1 MLNSII
7 DAVRLEIERLGEPCN
22 RTRYFLFGKA
32 DELETDEVL
41 GFTFRNAPDRVLRD
55 ARWTGSRQEECL
67 FKIGDE
73 FANGFMALSSEG
85 VTVDFTLEE
94 LAHRGLS
101 VARVQ
106 HTAERGIEY
115 VMDTRDL
122 TGHLMGFL
130 DARRG
135 ESNPILEDILS
146 GAGPTPIDPIARP
159 GRLAG
164 LNSSQARAIEK
175 ALSQRVTFLWGPPGT
190 GKTRTMAALAALLV
204 KRKKR
209 VLLSALS
216 NLALDQ
222 LLLATVKDLGPG
234 ARDTAIARTGT
245 QMSDA
250 CAPYGR
256 RSFERRPGSSRAA
269 RAASLRSSHTESP
282 RSARA
287 ASSWEEHVAGAR
299 LVASNFTM
307 LTLPRGPSHGAFDY
321 VLADEVSMSNIPN
334 LAAASFYAG
343 TGMVLGGDPFQLPPI
358 YPGDAEVPNEF
369 FRRNV
374 FETAGI
380 ADRHDPRV
388 AFLDTQY
395 RMQKEIGD
403 LVSDLFYGGELKT
416 AASPAPHI
424 GDFEGRVVFAQS
436 AGRVQVAGE
445 DDTEVEEQR
454 RFNPAHARTV
464 ADYVVSLLEAGL
476 AGKEIG
482 VITPY
487 NAQLVM
493 IMEKLQETIGD
504 YGPAAGGIKVSTI
517 HSFQGQERRA
527 VIVDFTDDNVRPSP
541 LTARWEL
548 VNVALSRAKELLV
561 IVGNRH
567 YLQSSEFFSRK
578 ETAVF
583 EKMISHAVV
592 MG

>member
-1 MLNSII
+1 MLNDII

-55 ARWTGSRQEECL
+55 ARWTASRQEECL
-67 FKIGDE
+67 FKIGDA
-73 FANGFMALSSEG
+73 FANGFMALSENG

-94 LAHRGLS
+94 LAQRGLS
-101 VARVQ
+101 VSRVQ
-106 HTAERGIEY
+106 HASDRGIEY

-130 DARRG
+130 DARRD
-135 ESNPILEDILS
+135 EPNPVLEDILS
-146 GAGPTPIDPIARP
+146 GSSPTAVDPIAKT
-159 GRLAG
+159 GQLAG
-164 LNSSQARAIEK
+164 LNPSQTRAIEK

-204 KRKKR
+204 KKKKR

-222 LLLATVKDLGPG
+222 LLLATVARLGHG
-234 ARDTAIARTGT
+234 AGDVAIARTGT
-245 QMSDA
+245 QMSEA
-250 CAPYGR
+250 CAAHGR
-256 RSFERRPGSSRAA
+256 RAFDRRGPGSSRG
-269 RAASLRSSHTESP
+269 RSS
-282 RSARA
+282 RA
-287 ASSWEEHVAGAR
+287 GSSWDDHVAGAH

-358 YPGDAEVPNEF
+358 YPGDAEIPNEF

-380 ADRHDPRV
+380 VDRHDPRV

-416 AASPAPHI
+416 AAPPAPHI

-436 AGRVQVAGE
+436 AGRVQVIDEVA
-445 DDTEVEEQR
+445 TEVEEQR
-454 RFNPAHARTV
+454 RFNPAHAETV
-464 ADYVVSLLEAGL
+464 SDYVVSLLEAGL
-476 AGKEIG
+476 TGNEIG

-493 IMEKLQETIGD
+493 IMEKLQETVGD
-504 YGPAAGGIKVSTI
+504 YGAPAAGGIKVSTI

-527 VIVDFTDDNVRPSP
+527 IIVDFTDDNVRPSP

-567 YLQSSEFFSRK
+567 YLQSEEFFSRK
-578 ETAVF
+578 EAAVF

>member
-1 MLNSII
+1 MLNDII

-55 ARWTGSRQEECL
+55 ARWTASRQEECL
-67 FKIGDE
+67 FKIGDA
-73 FANGFMALSSEG
+73 FANGFMALSENG

-94 LAHRGLS
+94 LAQRGLS
-101 VARVQ
+101 VSRVQ
-106 HTAERGIEY
+106 HAADRGIEY

-130 DARRG
+130 DARRD
-135 ESNPILEDILS
+135 EPNPVLEDILS
-146 GAGPTPIDPIARP
+146 GAPPAAVDPIAKT
-159 GRLAG
+159 GRLSG
-164 LNSSQARAIEK
+164 LNPSQTHAIEK

-204 KRKKR
+204 KKRKR

-222 LLLATVKDLGPG
+222 LLLATAARLGPA
-234 ARDTAIARTGT
+234 ARDVAIARTGT
-245 QMSDA
+245 QMSEA
-250 CAPYGR
+250 CAAYGR
-256 RSFERRPGSSRAA
+256 RSFERRGSGSPRGSS
-269 RAASLRSSHTESP
+269 P
-282 RSARA
+282 R
-287 ASSWEEHVAGAR
+287 ASSLWDDHVAGSH

-307 LTLPRGPSHGAFDY
+307 LTLPRGASHGAFDY

-358 YPGDAEVPNEF
+358 YPGDAEIPNEF

-380 ADRHDPRV
+380 VDRHDPRV

-416 AASPAPHI
+416 AAPPVPHI
-424 GDFEGRVVFAQS
+424 GDFEGRVIFAQS
-436 AGRVQVAGE
+436 AGRVQVADEGA
-445 DDTEVEEQR
+445 TEVEEQR
-454 RFNPAHARTV
+454 RFNRAHAETV
-464 ADYVVSLLEAGL
+464 SDYVVSLLEAGL
-476 AGKEIG
+476 AGNEIG

-493 IMEKLQETIGD
+493 IMEKLQETVGD
-504 YGPAAGGIKVSTI
+504 YGAPAGGIKVSTI

-527 VIVDFTDDNVRPSP
+527 IIVDFTDDNVRPSP

-567 YLQSSEFFSRK
+567 YLQSEEFFSRK
-578 ETAVF
+578 EAAVF